1 MQAIQLAAT
10 GGPEV
15 LELEELPE
23 PNIQPGE
30 VLVKI
35 DAIGL
40 NYVDTL
46 IRKGKYPVLQSF
58 PAIMAGEI
66 EGVITSVSKDIT
78 QFHPGQR
85 VTGYTQ
91 AGYAQFASIS
101 ADQLTVLP
109 DDLPIG
115 RGMLI
120 QHLSAQ
126 NLLHQASG
134 YKSVLVTAA
143 AGGVGSSAIC
153 IARIKNIPMIA
164 GLLGNMQKAPYIQSL
179 GATHA
184 ISYLEENWFHQ
195 LKEIPNNN
203 GFDLILDSVGGVIG
217 SALVELLAPGGTLV
231 VYGNSSGQPSS
242 IDLQSIVMP
251 AVKKITG
258 ARLNAAP
265 AELKTKWTKEIFQW
279 ITSEQLN
286 VAATFYPLADAASA
300 HRDMENRTSTGRLIL
315 LPW

>member
-10 GGPEV
+10 GEPEV
-15 LELEELPE
+15 LQLKELPE
-23 PNIQPGE
+23 PDIRPGE

-46 IRKGKYPVLQSF
+46 IRKGKHPVLQSF

-66 EGVITSVSKDIT
+66 EGTITRVGKDIA
-78 QFHPGQR
+78 QFYPGQR
-85 VTGYTQ
+85 VTGYAQ
-91 AGYAQFASIS
+91 AGYAQFATIP
-101 ADQLTVLP
+101 AAQLTVLP

-115 RGMLI
+115 KGMLI
-120 QHLSAQ
+120 QHLTAQ

-134 YKSVLVTAA
+134 YQSVLVTAA
-143 AGGVGSSAIC
+143 AGGVGSSTISM
-153 IARIKNIPMIA
+153 ARIKNIPMIA
-164 GLLGNMQKAPYIQSL
+164 GLLGSMQKAPYIQSL

-184 ISYLEENWFHQ
+184 ISYLEDNWFHQ
-195 LKEIPNNN
+195 LKEITNNT
-203 GFDLILDSVGGVIG
+203 GFDLITDSVGGMIG

-251 AVKKITG
+251 TVKKITG
-258 ARLNAAP
+258 ARLNAVP
-265 AELKTKWTKEIFQW
+265 AALKARWTEEIFQW

-286 VAATFYPLADAASA
+286 VASTFYPLADAADA
-300 HRDMENRTSTGRLIL
+300 HRDMENRTTTGRLIL
-315 LPW
+315 LPY

>member
-15 LELEELPE
+15 LELKELPE
-23 PNIQPGE
+23 PTILRGE

-40 NYVDTL
+40 NFVDTL
-46 IRKGKYPVLQSF
+46 IRKGKYPSIQSF

-66 EGVITSVSKDIT
+66 EGVITSVSKDVT

-91 AGYAQFASIS
+91 AAYAQFAAIS
-101 ADQLTVLP
+101 AEQLTVLP
-109 DDLPIG
+109 DNLPTG
-115 RGMLI
+115 KGLLI
-120 QHLSAQ
+120 QHLTAQ

-134 YKSVLVTAA
+134 YRSVLITAA

-153 IARIKNIPMIA
+153 TARIKNIPVIA
-164 GLLGNMQKAPYIQSL
+164 GLLGNMQKAPYVQSL
-179 GATHA
+179 GATHV
-184 ISYLEENWFHQ
+184 ISYWEENRVSQ
-195 LKEIPNNN
+195 LKEITNGN
-203 GFDLILDSVGGVIG
+203 GFDLILDSVGGEIG
-217 SALVELLAPGGTLV
+217 SALVNLLAPGGTLV

-242 IDLQSIVMP
+242 IDLQSVVVP
-251 AVKKITG
+251 AVRKITG

-265 AELKTKWTKEIFQW
+265 AELKAKWTKEIFQW
-279 ITSEQLN
+279 ITSGQLN
-286 VAATFYPLADAASA
+286 VEATFYPLADAAGA